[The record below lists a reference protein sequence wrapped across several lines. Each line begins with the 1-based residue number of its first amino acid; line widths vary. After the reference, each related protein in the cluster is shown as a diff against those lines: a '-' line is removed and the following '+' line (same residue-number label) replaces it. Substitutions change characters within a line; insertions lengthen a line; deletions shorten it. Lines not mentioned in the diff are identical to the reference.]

1 MGDID
6 EGPSSGSW
14 GTDLMTGL
22 KGVMLPIFLVIGSV
36 GSVYALFLGFMI
48 AKAEDE
54 SKRKAA
60 KSRMIKTLMGV
71 FLLVFLFTLL
81 MSNDW
86 FEGTTSRPKYE
97 AVHQL
102 DLSSAQAEG
111 IPLMINGVPVDATK
125 HGIIWSDQ
133 PEGAV
138 WIEDGKIKVDPSVD
152 EVVRVVV
159 GGTGNASIPQTPVVL
174 GGNGVPDKGAFVKPV
189 NGKINCGWGCK
200 CSVHKGSHSGIDFPG
215 SMASSKEIYAAA
227 AGTVTAFD
235 KGCTHANKGQ
245 NADGSFGCSCG
256 GGWGNYI
263 RVDHGNGVYTLYAHL
278 KTGFTISSGTVAAG
292 QKIATMGTSG
302 RSTGDH
308 LHFEVYVGGTASKNR
323 IDPAGYF

>member
-6 EGPSSGSW
+6 EGLSSGSW

-111 IPLMINGVPVDATK
+111 VPLPGDRKYSIVWT
-125 HGIIWSDQ
+125 DQ
-133 PEGAV
+133 PDGAV
-138 WIEDGKIKVDPSVD
+138 WIENGNVVKVDPAVG

-159 GGTGNASIPQTPVVL
+159 GETGTGNATSIVL
-174 GGNGVPDKGAFVKPV
+174 GGNGLPDNGAFVKPV

-200 CSVHKGSHSGIDFPG
+200 CSVHNGSHSGIDFPG

-227 AGTVTAFD
+227 GGTVTAFD

-245 NADGSFGCSCG
+245 NANGTFGCGCG

-263 RVDHGNGVYTLYAHL
+263 RIDHGNGVYTLYAHL
-278 KTGFTISSGTVAAG
+278 KTGFTISSGTVSAG

-323 IDPAGYF
+323 IDPAGYFK